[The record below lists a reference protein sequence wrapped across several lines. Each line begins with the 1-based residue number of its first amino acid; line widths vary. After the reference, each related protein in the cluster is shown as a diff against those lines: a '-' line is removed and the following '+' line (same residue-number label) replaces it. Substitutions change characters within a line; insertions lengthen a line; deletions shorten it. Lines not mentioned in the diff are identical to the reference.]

1 MKVIE
6 MPLADVVSPE
16 NNIRIHS
23 EKQIDE
29 YIRSL
34 EMFDQIRPIVVDE
47 NNVVLCGNGMV
58 MALRKMKKTTVYAY
72 KRTDLSEKEKKKLM
86 IADNKI
92 FSLGIDNI
100 ETLDAFLED
109 LKDDLDIP
117 GFDEDVLQSMVAD
130 AEQITEKLSQYGTLD
145 DTEIAQIKE
154 NAAKKDVP
162 PPMPRAETHYASP
175 AADDADD
182 KDDDAETSDNARPY
196 VICPKCGEHIWL

>member
-1 MKVIE
+1 MKIIE
-6 MPLADVVSPE
+6 MQLADVVSPE

-34 EMFDQIRPIVVDE
+34 KMFDQIRPIVVDE

-100 ETLDAFLED
+100 STLDAFLED
-109 LKDDLDIP
+109 LRDDLDIP

-154 NAAKKDVP
+154 NAAKKDTP
-162 PPMPRAETHYASP
+162 PPMPRTEKGSAPPAEE
-175 AADDADD
+175 DDGT
-182 KDDDAETSDNARPY
+182 EPESERQY
-196 VICPKCGEHIWL
+196 VICPKCGEQIWL